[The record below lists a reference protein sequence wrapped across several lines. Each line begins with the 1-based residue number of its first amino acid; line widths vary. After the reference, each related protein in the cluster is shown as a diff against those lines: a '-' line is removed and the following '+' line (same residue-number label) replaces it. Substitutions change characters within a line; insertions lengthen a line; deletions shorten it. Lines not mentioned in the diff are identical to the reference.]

1 MLQQCRE
8 AAGENHEKRQP
19 ERLEEILGPVAFQ
32 AWSIR
37 LPPMPWDAEQTG
49 NRSEDQHRNA

>member
-32 AWSIR
+32 SVEHTPTA
-37 LPPMPWDAEQTG
+37 DAVG
-49 NRSEDQHRNA
+49 R